1 MQPNRVTKAP
11 APRRKR
17 RNRRKA
23 GPLRSRIPDRAAIAR
38 GLRRGL
44 RAALPYLAVAGGVAA
59 VGTGGWLGYRWL
71 LTSDRFALEA
81 IEIRG
86 NERAGEARILARLPA
101 AEGDNI
107 FRVDLGTATG
117 EVERDPWV
125 ARAEVS
131 RRLPDRLVVEV
142 TEHEPAALVELD
154 GLYLADAEG
163 TVFKRADLAAG
174 DADGVGRTLPI
185 VTGIARDEYL
195 ADPAAT
201 AAHIREAL
209 AALAAYR
216 SGSERPAVGE
226 VRLDPRRGVLLV
238 TTEHAITIRL
248 GRGQPETLATRLE
261 VFDAAWDAL
270 EPEERASARV
280 IYADNV
286 TRPDRITVA
295 FAEQVDN

>member
-23 GPLRSRIPDRAAIAR
+23 GPLRSRIPDRATIAR

-81 IEIRG
+81 IEVRG

-107 FRVDLGTATG
+107 FRIDLGTATG

-174 DADGVGRTLPI
+174 DADGDGRMLPI

-201 AAHIREAL
+201 AARIREAL
-209 AALAAYR
+209 AALATYR
-216 SGSERPAVGE
+216 SGPERPAVGE
-226 VRLDPRRGVLLV
+226 VRLDSRRGVLLV

-248 GRGQPETLATRLE
+248 GRGEPEVLAARLE

-270 EPEERASARV
+270 EPEERISARV

>member
-1 MQPNRVTKAP
+1 VQPNRVTKAP
-11 APRRKR
+11 APLRKR

-23 GPLRSRIPDRAAIAR
+23 GPLGSRIPDRAALAR

-59 VGTGGWLGYRWL
+59 VGAGGWLGYRWL

-81 IEIRG
+81 IEISG
-86 NERAGEARILARLPA
+86 NQRAGEARILARLPA

-107 FRVDLGTATG
+107 FRIDLGAATG
-117 EVERDPWV
+117 EVARDPWI

-142 TEHEPAALVELD
+142 TEHRPAALVELD

-163 TVFKRADLAAG
+163 NVFKRADLLAG
-174 DADGVGRTLPI
+174 DAEGEGQMLPI
-185 VTGIARDEYL
+185 VTGIARDEHL

-201 AAHIREAL
+201 AARVREAL
-209 AALAAYR
+209 AALAVYR
-216 SGSERPAVGE
+216 AGAGRPAVGE

-238 TTEHAITIRL
+238 TTEHAITLRL
-248 GRGQPETLATRLE
+248 GRGEPEVLATRLE
-261 VFDAAWDAL
+261 VFDAAWDTL
-270 EPEERASARV
+270 EPEERTSARV